1 MDKKNLVTLV
11 DENNNE
17 TEFEVVVTLELNDTE
32 YAILLP
38 LGEETN
44 EGLVFKIVI
53 EDGEEVLRY
62 VDNDEEIDMVGKA
75 YEELLENE

>member
-38 LGEETN
+38 LDEETN
-44 EGLVFKIVI
+44 EGLVFKIVT